1 MVRSFASSFLLLPL
15 VFNVS
20 QAQPTTQ
27 GNSQAAT
34 LASESLQ
41 SSVGSTTLTDATL
54 QGTVNY
60 TAGGDQESGTFTL
73 EVKGNQE
80 SKLVLNLSGGHRAEI
95 RQRQAGAWVD
105 ASGAHHPMALHNCW

>member
-1 MVRSFASSFLLLPL
+1 MIRSFARNVLLLPL
-15 VFNVS
+15 VLTVV
-20 QAQPTTQ
+20 QAPTTAQ
-27 GNSQAAT
+27 SNPQAST

-41 SSVGSTTLTDATL
+41 AAVGSTILTDATL

-80 SKLVLNLSGGHRAEI
+80 SKLVLNLSGGNRAEI
-95 RQRQAGAWVD
+95 RQRQAG
-105 ASGAHHPMALHNCW
+105 